1 MSGDEA
7 RPNQTETARYLA
19 GFISPQFTGKTIVI
33 GNGSIQTTN
42 YTISEQANYNT
53 GYAGIAFVSSSDEGQ
68 IQILPS
74 ATKHISRVTLYSE
87 NDPSNA
93 GYLDISE
100 ASTGG
105 AAIVIGK
112 NGSVTAGDLIIET
125 NGSSISDWTFTNSNG
140 SLQLPGMLVNTPIA
154 DPSAAAGQL
163 WLSSTNVDTLKYSN
177 ASAIFNVVATK
188 ATSQQTSV
196 TNAAPTTVSFTP
208 PAEAG
213 IYRISGYLN
222 VTTGTT
228 IAAALKIT
236 YKDPQGNSRNDGVV
250 FQKAGS
256 ATLLTSVVTTG
267 QQTFHETIAI
277 DNSGT
282 AITVA
287 DNSGT
292 YTTCV
297 YDLAVVIE
305 RLA

>member
-7 RPNQTETARYLA
+7 RPNQTETAKYLA
-19 GFISPQFTGKTIVI
+19 AFISPQFSGKTI
-33 GNGSIQTTN
+33 NLGSGKITTTD
-42 YTISEQANYNT
+42 YTIQEETDPYNST
-53 GYAGIAFVSSSDEGQ
+53 PALGIDNSSGGNAPGLVIQSSAGTNTICGAIYFNAPD
-68 IQILPS
+68 
-74 ATKHISRVTLYSE
+74 K
-87 NDPSNA
+87 SNA
-93 GYLDISE
+93 GLLSIT
-100 ASTGG
+100 TGS
-105 AAIVIGK
+105 AAHTVATDKLGTGTVLPLNITP
-112 NGSVTAGDLIIET
+112 GSAFFGFNTD
-125 NGSSISDWTFTNSNG
+125 NSLNF
-140 SLQLPGMLVNTPIA
+140 QPTA
-154 DPSAAAGQL
+154 DPTPSAGNAGSI
-163 WLSSTNVDTLKYSN
+163 WNSSTNAGIFKYCNS
-177 ASAIFNVVATK
+177 SAVFNIVATR

-208 PAEAG
+208 PAQAG

-228 IAAALKIT
+228 IAAALKVT
-236 YKDPQGNSRNDGVV
+236 YKDPEGNARNDGVV

-287 DNSGT
+287 DNAGT